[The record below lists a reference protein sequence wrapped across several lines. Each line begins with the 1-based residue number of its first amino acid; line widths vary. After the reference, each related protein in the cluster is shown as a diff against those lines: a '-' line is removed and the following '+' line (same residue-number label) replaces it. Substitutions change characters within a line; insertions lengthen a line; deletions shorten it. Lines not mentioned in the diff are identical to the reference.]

1 MSEVNVQSVSQL
13 KSLFDLKNTKIY
25 ENFILDDKK

>member
-1 MSEVNVQSVSQL
+1 MSEVNVQSVSYL
-13 KSLFDLKNTKIY
+13 KSLFDLKNAKIH